1 MNIKLQKR
9 LVLIIAL
16 MSYLLA
22 ALDNSLVLT
31 SLAKIRVDLGI
42 NQVQLSWIQNAY
54 GLAYGSLILLSGKL
68 GELIGKKKI
77 MFFSLLTFAIGS
89 LINAISDIALITI
102 SARFI
107 QGIGAAFL
115 TPTTLSLLIDY
126 FEGPEL
132 TRAIAWYS
140 SIAGIGMS
148 IGLILGGTLA
158 AFWTWRI
165 GFYLN
170 TILAVGLII
179 LSRITLNDSKK
190 SDNSQNLDLLGTLM
204 AILWSGLL
212 VYGVNGAKHAL
223 PFIVSATLILI
234 VFTFHER
241 RANNPIMPLKLL
253 ENKVRLNAYLSR
265 GLLVAAAM
273 GFSFFASEYMQN
285 QLGYSPLMSGIGYL
299 PLTMTLFF
307 TAMVVSR
314 LVNNYGNETILILGS
329 ISLMIGFG
337 WIVIVGAHDYIKTL
351 LFAEIFIGIG
361 QGLALAPQTNLG
373 IYQIDSRKS
382 GVASSVLNMFHQLG
396 GVLGIAVMV
405 TGGEMI
411 FGGQTTIQQ
420 FMGAMV
426 IGLILTMLGVVVSV
440 IIKLE
445 INHG

>member
-31 SLAKIRVDLGI
+31 SLAKIRVNLRI

-68 GELIGKKKI
+68 GDLIGKKKI
-77 MFFSLLTFAIGS
+77 MIFSLLTFAIGS
-89 LINAISDIALITI
+89 LVSAISNISLITI
-102 SARFI
+102 GARFI

-140 SIAGIGMS
+140 SVAGIGMS

-170 TILAVGLII
+170 TILAGGLII
-179 LSRITLNDSKK
+179 LSRITLNDFQG
-190 SDNSQNLDLLGTLM
+190 SDNHQYLDLSGTLM

-212 VYGVNGAKHAL
+212 VYGVNGAKNAF
-223 PFIVSATLILI
+223 PFIISAVIILI
-234 VFTFHER
+234 VFIFHEKQ
-241 RANNPIMPLKLL
+241 ANNPIMPLNLL
-253 ENKVRLNAYLSR
+253 ENKVRLSAYLSR

-411 FGGQTTIQQ
+411 FDGQTTIQQ

-426 IGLILTMLGVVVSV
+426 IGLVLTMLGVVVSV